1 MKEKKNPFSFP
12 IHIYSS
18 SSIVGLLLHL
28 QNYSRFETMTIK
40 MWVKRYNNL
49 FAQKK
54 NKKVHILEILTFW
67 KRTVILPILK
77 SSLQIPFLDD
87 ILWQHFTLS
96 NSIILVKDLT
106 RWKKRFE
113 IFLIDQYAGDNGN
126 KNIAGKY

>member
-54 NKKVHILEILTFW
+54 NKKVHILKILTFW

>member
-28 QNYSRFETMTIK
+28 QNYSRFEPMTIK

>member
-1 MKEKKNPFSFP
+1 MKGKKNPFSCP
-12 IHIYSS
+12 AHMYSS
-18 SSIVGLLLHL
+18 GSIVGLLLHL
-28 QNYSRFETMTIK
+28 QNYRRFEPMITTI
-40 MWVKRYNNL
+40 WVKRYNNL
-49 FAQKK
+49 LAEKK
-54 NKKVHILEILTFW
+54 NKKIPILEILIFL
-67 KRTVILPILK
+67 KCTVILSILK